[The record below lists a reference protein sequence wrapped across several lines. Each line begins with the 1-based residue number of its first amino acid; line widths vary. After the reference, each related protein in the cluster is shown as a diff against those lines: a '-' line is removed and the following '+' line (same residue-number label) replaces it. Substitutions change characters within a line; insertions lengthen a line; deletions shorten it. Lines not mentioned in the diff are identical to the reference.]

1 MWACRIVTQAQPPA
15 AAGVSPDVLPPFPEV
30 SFPGVSAVPAHG
42 DRDGVVVT
50 GADGQRAR
58 VVGED
63 DTRGPQLVD
72 QARRGRGGPPPCSP
86 LPSRPPS
93 APGSSRRPPSTGTG
107 DDTHPRPLAAHPLP
121 APVLWGVVWGLIQ
134 AASPLGF
141 WWPDP
146 AVVYALSLALIAAV
160 YIGFAVADGRLR
172 FVAVE
177 ASIAGLFVVLGSPAT
192 GSRTSGSTTTMSP
205 THAGGHRSISSWTG

>member
-50 GADGQRAR
+50 GADGQRVR

-72 QARRGRGGPPPCSP
+72 QASGLGGGGE
-86 LPSRPPS
+86 LPGAVAVR
-93 APGSSRRPPSTGTG
+93 
-107 DDTHPRPLAAHPLP
+107 LAAAGEKDGDSGQVGQDLVLAHVGVLGPTRFRAGGAGVAVA
-121 APVLWGVVWGLIQ
+121 APVGGL
-134 AASPLGF
+134 
-141 WWPDP
+141 
-146 AVVYALSLALIAAV
+146 AV
-160 YIGFAVADGRLR
+160 GPG
-172 FVAVE
+172 
-177 ASIAGLFVVLGSPAT
+177 
-192 GSRTSGSTTTMSP
+192 
-205 THAGGHRSISSWTG
+205 